1 MQAWGVQRRPGVTGP
16 KSNLAVALVLLVGA
30 SGLSAQ
36 AKAAEPRC
44 SHTLEQY
51 TGYVRQLAPFAS
63 RARQQ
68 ADKNPLYESD
78 AQYYTAELAD
88 AQQCIKVLAP
98 VATVF
103 R

>member
-1 MQAWGVQRRPGVTGP
+1 MKGP
-16 KSNLAVALVLLVGA
+16 MSNLALALVLVVGA

-44 SHTLEQY
+44 SHSLDQY
-51 TGYVRQLAPFAS
+51 AGYARQLAPFAS

-68 ADKNPLYESD
+68 ADKDPLYESD
-78 AQYYTAELAD
+78 AQYYEAELAD
-88 AQQCIKVLAP
+88 MQQCIKTLASI
-98 VATVF
+98 ATAL